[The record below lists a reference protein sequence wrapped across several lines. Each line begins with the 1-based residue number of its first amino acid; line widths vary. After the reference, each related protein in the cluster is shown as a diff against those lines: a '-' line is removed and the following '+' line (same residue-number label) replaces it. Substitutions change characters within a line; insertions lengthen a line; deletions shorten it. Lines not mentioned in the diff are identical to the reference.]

1 MLTDFESRLR
11 QSNLSSNTI
20 ESYSKAVRQ
29 YFSLYDTV
37 TKHNLLSFKGYLI
50 EKYKPKTVNLRLQ
63 AINRYLEYLKKDHL
77 KLKFVKVQQQN
88 FLENVISDADYRFF
102 IKKLKIDGRMNWYFV
117 VRYLCATGARMSE
130 LIQIKV
136 ENVEVGY
143 LDIYGK
149 GGKLRRLYI
158 PKKLKTET
166 LKWVSEIGLASGYL
180 FLNRFGDRITTRGI
194 SHQLKIFAAEYGI
207 NPDVVYPH
215 SFRHRFAKNFLDKYN
230 DLALL
235 AELMGHESI
244 ETTRIYLRRTANEQQ
259 ELIDR
264 IVTWQQKTL
273 RILQYGEPFF
283 TVL

>member
-1 MLTDFESRLR
+1 MLNDFESRLR

-102 IKKLKIDGRMNWYFV
+102 IKKLKVDDRMNWYFV
-117 VRYLCATGARMSE
+117 VRYLCATGARISE
-130 LIQIKV
+130 LIQIKI

-158 PKKLKTET
+158 PKKLKIET
-166 LKWVSEIGLASGYL
+166 LKWASEKGLTSG
-180 FLNRFGDRITTRGI
+180 
-194 SHQLKIFAAEYGI
+194 
-207 NPDVVYPH
+207 
-215 SFRHRFAKNFLDKYN
+215 
-230 DLALL
+230 
-235 AELMGHESI
+235 
-244 ETTRIYLRRTANEQQ
+244 
-259 ELIDR
+259 
-264 IVTWQQKTL
+264 
-273 RILQYGEPFF
+273 
-283 TVL
+283 

>member
-102 IKKLKIDGRMNWYFV
+102 IKKLKVDDRMNWYFV
-117 VRYLCATGARMSE
+117 VRYLCATGARISE
-130 LIQIKV
+130 LIQIKI

-149 GGKLRRLYI
+149 GGKIRCYVYVNSKYPRL
-158 PKKLKTET
+158 
-166 LKWVSEIGLASGYL
+166 
-180 FLNRFGDRITTRGI
+180 
-194 SHQLKIFAAEYGI
+194 FAAMVLGTGYGKT
-207 NPDVVYPH
+207 
-215 SFRHRFAKNFLDKYN
+215 SFEWF
-230 DLALL
+230 DLAY
-235 AELMGHESI
+235 AEQICGVFES
-244 ETTRIYLRRTANEQQ
+244 A
-259 ELIDR
+259 
-264 IVTWQQKTL
+264 QK
-273 RILQYGEPFF
+273 EMKK
-283 TVL
+283 

>member
-1 MLTDFESRLR
+1 MLNEFESRLR
-11 QSNLSSNTI
+11 QSNLSLNTI
-20 ESYSKAVRQ
+20 ESYLKAVKQ

-63 AINRYLEYLKKDHL
+63 AINRYLEHLKKDNL
-77 KLKFVKVQQQN
+77 KLKFIKVQQQK

-102 IKKLKIDGRMNWYFV
+102 IKKLKSDNRMNWYFV
-117 VRYLCATGARMSE
+117 VRYLCATGARISE
-130 LIQIKV
+130 LIQIKI

-166 LKWVSEIGLASGYL
+166 LKWTSDIGLTSGYL
-180 FLNRFGDRITTRGI
+180 FLNRFGERITTRGI
-194 SHQLKIFAAEYGI
+194 SHQLKIFATEYGI

-215 SFRHRFAKNFLDKYN
+215 SFRHRFAKNFLDRYN

-235 AELMGHESI
+235 ADLMGHESI

-259 ELIDR
+259 EIIDR
-264 IVTWQQKTL
+264 IVTW
-273 RILQYGEPFF
+273 
-283 TVL
+283 

>member
-1 MLTDFESRLR
+1 MLTDFDSRLR

-117 VRYLCATGARMSE
+117 VRYLCATGARISE
-130 LIQIKV
+130 LIQLSR
-136 ENVEVGY
+136 E
-143 LDIYGK
+143 
-149 GGKLRRLYI
+149 RRSR
-158 PKKLKTET
+158 
-166 LKWVSEIGLASGYL
+166 VS
-180 FLNRFGDRITTRGI
+180 
-194 SHQLKIFAAEYGI
+194 
-207 NPDVVYPH
+207 
-215 SFRHRFAKNFLDKYN
+215 
-230 DLALL
+230 
-235 AELMGHESI
+235 
-244 ETTRIYLRRTANEQQ
+244 
-259 ELIDR
+259 
-264 IVTWQQKTL
+264 
-273 RILQYGEPFF
+273 
-283 TVL
+283 

>member
-102 IKKLKIDGRMNWYFV
+102 IKKLNGPPDVLHNIFRTPCPYLMSEMPDKSAVITV
-117 VRYLCATGARMSE
+117 VRTS
-130 LIQIKV
+130 
-136 ENVEVGY
+136 
-143 LDIYGK
+143 
-149 GGKLRRLYI
+149 
-158 PKKLKTET
+158 
-166 LKWVSEIGLASGYL
+166 S
-180 FLNRFGDRITTRGI
+180 
-194 SHQLKIFAAEYGI
+194 
-207 NPDVVYPH
+207 
-215 SFRHRFAKNFLDKYN
+215 
-230 DLALL
+230 
-235 AELMGHESI
+235 
-244 ETTRIYLRRTANEQQ
+244 
-259 ELIDR
+259 
-264 IVTWQQKTL
+264 
-273 RILQYGEPFF
+273 
-283 TVL
+283 